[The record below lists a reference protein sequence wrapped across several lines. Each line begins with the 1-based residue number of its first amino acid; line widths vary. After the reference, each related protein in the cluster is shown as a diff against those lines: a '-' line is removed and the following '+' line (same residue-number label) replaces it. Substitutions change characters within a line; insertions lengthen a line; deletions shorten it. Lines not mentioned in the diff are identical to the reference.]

1 MVKRKFTLLLVLSIT
16 GAILTSGC
24 ANMTSLFRGSP
35 KPDIDLTKPKPKIV
49 TGLQFRETCPV
60 SKKSGKKFIG
70 AAAVALAVIP
80 PLIEKGLNGLG
91 EAIKKAGAEKTY
103 TAEANQAIDFYSLDP
118 QSNSLIANKK
128 ITCLIVYRAEIN
140 GEKEDANKNISPNWK
155 SFSESKIF
163 KSASKGLSKDF
174 GINSEPKFYFEATF
188 SLSNDKTA
196 FQLIPRI
203 IFYGDEIGP
212 HTGAESLVLNVGFEI
227 PSSSK
232 DKNTFAH
239 YTTVVRRGEGKFFV
253 GNPHL
258 LKTYRSKLMTLPAAS
273 TTANESLTIY
283 KQQVTSL
290 RDFESQLALLD
301 KSEDPKIV
309 ALSTNLAVSKS
320 QLSALKAK
328 IASQVTQARIS
339 LEDAI
344 EICRKNLQCDIKND
358 KEIISLTTQI
368 RLMEKNNVLKKEAM
382 ALEKTITDI
391 DQAIKVKRAA
401 LTKNQ
406 QRKNLTSAIKKIKKN
421 IQDSL
426 KKLENSTPTNVT
438 ATLSETKDANKFLI
452 ALGDFLTS
460 NAETAKN
467 VATKG
472 LTPKDKEA
480 ELQKNVDALTKLNT
494 VQTTAITSV
503 SAWSL
508 AKNTYEGSGNDA
520 SRLAE
525 LRIAYFK
532 AKLDCDIVESHQII
546 EPSCLALVEP
556 PSP

>member
-1 MVKRKFTLLLVLSIT
+1 AVSQNEENYSRQLKINSRLALVL
-16 GAILTSGC
+16 
-24 ANMTSLFRGSP
+24 
-35 KPDIDLTKPKPKIV
+35 
-49 TGLQFRETCPV
+49 
-60 SKKSGKKFIG
+60 
-70 AAAVALAVIP
+70 
-80 PLIEKGLNGLG
+80 
-91 EAIKKAGAEKTY
+91 
-103 TAEANQAIDFYSLDP
+103 
-118 QSNSLIANKK
+118 
-128 ITCLIVYRAEIN
+128 
-140 GEKEDANKNISPNWK
+140 
-155 SFSESKIF
+155 
-163 KSASKGLSKDF
+163 
-174 GINSEPKFYFEATF
+174 
-188 SLSNDKTA
+188 
-196 FQLIPRI
+196 
-203 IFYGDEIGP
+203 
-212 HTGAESLVLNVGFEI
+212 
-227 PSSSK
+227 
-232 DKNTFAH
+232 
-239 YTTVVRRGEGKFFV
+239 
-253 GNPHL
+253 
-258 LKTYRSKLMTLPAAS
+258 
-273 TTANESLTIY
+273 
-283 KQQVTSL
+283 
-290 RDFESQLALLD
+290 
-301 KSEDPKIV
+301 
-309 ALSTNLAVSKS
+309 
-320 QLSALKAK
+320 
-328 IASQVTQARIS
+328 
-339 LEDAI
+339 
-344 EICRKNLQCDIKND
+344 
-358 KEIISLTTQI
+358 
-368 RLMEKNNVLKKEAM
+368 KNNVLKKEAM